1 MVPEDTSQLPLVMLN
16 IEREEGTGC
25 PFLGATGCGVYE
37 DRPGACR
44 LFPITQG
51 SSLGEDGVIDSYFI
65 KQLNFCQGFNEGR
78 EWTLSRWQADQG
90 VEADEELNR
99 GWLEII
105 LKRGGRQ
112 SFGR

>member
-1 MVPEDTSQLPLVMLN
+1 MGITSTEFLERYTIMVPEDTSQLPFVMLN

-25 PFLGATGCGVYE
+25 PFLEAAGCGVYE

-65 KQLNFCQGFNEGR
+65 KQLNFCQGFKEGR
-78 EWTLSRWQADQG
+78 EWTLSSMASRSG
-90 VEADEELNR
+90 R
-99 GWLEII
+99 GS
-105 LKRGGRQ
+105 R
-112 SFGR
+112 